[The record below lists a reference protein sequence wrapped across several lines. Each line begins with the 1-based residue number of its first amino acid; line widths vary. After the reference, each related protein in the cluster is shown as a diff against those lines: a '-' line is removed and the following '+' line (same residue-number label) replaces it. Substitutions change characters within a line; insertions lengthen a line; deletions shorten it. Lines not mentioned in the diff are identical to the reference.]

1 MNLRISKSLGM
12 VAVLYFTANF
22 SAQTKVKDTVPKEK
36 AIEEVVLVGYG
47 SVKKQN
53 LTSAASVVKADA
65 FDNRPLYNVG
75 QALQGQAA
83 GVSVVQA
90 SGKPGANIDIKIRG
104 NNSISSA
111 VSPLYVI
118 DGIQTNDI
126 SGVNTDDIVDM
137 TILKDASSTAIY
149 GINGSSGV
157 VIITTKRGKIG
168 KPQLNFNAYWGFSK
182 AVKNIDVLNQDQY
195 KSLLSDIK
203 LNGGGDYLA
212 TANNPRYAGINTD
225 WTKEV
230 FQTGF
235 DQNYNVNYAFGN
247 ESIKAYAALG
257 YQDIDG
263 IIKPSRFQR
272 TSAKLN
278 LDAVILPW
286 LKLNSS
292 VNYFLTNLTNT
303 NDNLSTA
310 RGGVVL
316 SAFNTPTFLPV
327 YGNQVNMSPSDPEIY
342 DQATG
347 AIKDGYKPGQ
357 FAPNPYQSSWEN
369 PVAYQSR
376 KDKTLTQRFLSNLGL
391 EVRLFKDLTWKP
403 SISFDMIDSR
413 NTKFTDGF
421 QTSYGRSK
429 LGIGSQEFN
438 TFQEYNFENTLNYTF
453 KKSVHDFSLLGGMQ
467 INERN
472 FQSNYYGGD
481 TFPEGIFNFNYDLA
495 KNQSYDIRKEIL
507 RQVSFFG
514 RALYTLNGKYTVMGV
529 FRENANSALAP
540 GNKWGFFPGVSASWL
555 ISKENFLADSK
566 IISELKLRGGWGKT
580 GNASAIPAYSHF
592 NLYNPF
598 WNNGVPVYTN
608 TQSDSGD
615 LAWETTT
622 DTNVGLDL
630 GILDNRIR
638 LSVDAYQRKTDNL
651 IAPIRLGTSDFLIF
665 RNIGS
670 LENKGLELAL
680 NTVNI
685 KNESFTW
692 NTSFNI
698 SFTKNKITEMSS
710 YLRSIP
716 ATNIEGMGTLV
727 KFEQGQPLGMF
738 YGYQTS
744 GVNPNNGDMMYV
756 NASGNV
762 VPYTE
767 LKPEDRR
774 YIGNPNPDFT
784 FGFSNNFKLKNWYL
798 DMLVTGSVGNDIF
811 NATRFDLEMMNDYKN
826 QSTEV
831 LNRWTTAGQITDVP
845 RANSPSAQF
854 ISDRFIENGS
864 YLKLKAVTLGYNFL
878 NPFKGLS
885 KLNLYVTGQ
894 NIFTITDYSGMD
906 PEVNAFSPN
915 NGTSGAERAVFG
927 IDYGTYPQVRT
938 IIIGL
943 KANF

>member
-1 MNLRISKSLGM
+1 MNVRISRSLG
-12 VAVLYFTANF
+12 VIAVLYFTANF
-22 SAQTKVKDTVPKEK
+22 SAQTKKDTVSKENK
-36 AIEEVVLVGYG
+36 IEEIVMIGYG
-47 SVKKQN
+47 GVKKQN
-53 LTSAASVVKADA
+53 LTSAVSTVKSDA
-65 FDNRPLYNVG
+65 FDDRPIYNVG

-83 GVSVVQA
+83 GVNVTQA
-90 SGKPGANIDIKIRG
+90 SGKPGAGVEVKIRG
-104 NNSISSA
+104 NNSISSS
-111 VSPLYVI
+111 VSPLYVV

-126 SGVNTDDIVDM
+126 SGINTDDILDM

-182 AVKNIDVLNQDQY
+182 TMKNIDVLNQDQY
-195 KSLLSDIK
+195 RSLLGDIK
-203 LNGGGDYLA
+203 LNGGGDYLS
-212 TANNPRYAGINTD
+212 TANNPRYTGINTD

-247 ESIKAYAALG
+247 ESVKAYAALG

-272 TSAKLN
+272 TSAKVN

-286 LKLNSS
+286 LKLNST
-292 VNYFLTNLTNT
+292 VNYFITNLTNT

-327 YGNQVNMSPSDPEIY
+327 YGNQVIMNPLDPEIY
-342 DQATG
+342 DPATG

-357 FAPNPYQSSWEN
+357 YGPNPYQSSWEN

-376 KDKTLTQRFLSNLGL
+376 KDKTLTQRFLSNVGL
-391 EVRLFKDLTWKP
+391 EVKILKDLTWKP
-403 SISFDMIDSR
+403 SVSFDMIDSR
-413 NTKFTDGF
+413 NTKFTDGY

-429 LGIGSQEFN
+429 FGIGSQEF
-438 TFQEYNFENTLNYTF
+438 TQFQEYNLENTLNYTL
-453 KKSVHDFSLLGGMQ
+453 KRSIHDFSLLGGIQ

-472 FQSNYYGGD
+472 FQSKYYAGDNFPND
-481 TFPEGIFNFNYDLA
+481 TFNFSYDLA

-529 FRENANSALAP
+529 FRHNGNSALAS

-555 ISKENFLADSK
+555 ISKENFLADSRL
-566 IISELKLRGGWGKT
+566 ISELKLRGGWGKT

-598 WNNGVPVYTN
+598 WTNGVPVYRIS
-608 TQSDSGD
+608 QFDSGD

-630 GILDNRIR
+630 ALLNNRIR
-638 LSVDAYQRKTDNL
+638 FSVDAYQRKTDNL
-651 IAPIRLGTSDFLIF
+651 ITPFDLGPQKLRIY

-670 LENKGLELAL
+670 LENKGLELSL
-680 NTVNI
+680 NTMNI
-685 KNESFTW
+685 KNENFTW

-698 SFTKNKITEMSS
+698 SFTNNKITHLNKE
-710 YLRSIP
+710 LRTIP
-716 ATNIEGMGTLV
+716 AANIDGMGTLV
-727 KFEQGQPLGMF
+727 KFEEGQPLGMF
-738 YGYQTS
+738 YGYKTS

-756 NASGNV
+756 NAAGNV

-767 LKPEDRR
+767 LKPEDRS

-784 FGFSNNFKLKNWYL
+784 FGFSNNFKYKNWYL
-798 DMLVTGSVGNDIF
+798 DMLITGSVGNDIF
-811 NATRFDLEMMNDYKN
+811 NATRFELEMMNDYKN
-826 QSTEV
+826 QSTAV
-831 LNRWTTAGQITDVP
+831 LNRWTTSGQITDVP
-845 RANSPSAQF
+845 RANSASAQF
-854 ISDRFIENGS
+854 ISDRFVEDGS
-864 YLKLKAVTLGYNFL
+864 YLKLKAVTLGYNFMS
-878 NPFKGLS
+878 PFKGVS
-885 KLNLYVTGQ
+885 KLNVYVTGQ
-894 NIFTITDYSGMD
+894 NLFTMTNYSGMD

-915 NGTSGAERAVFG
+915 NGTTGAERAVFG

-938 IIIGL
+938 FIIGL

>member
-1 MNLRISKSLGM
+1 MNLRISRSLGM

-22 SAQTKVKDTVPKEK
+22 SAQTKVKDSVPKENK
-36 AIEEVVLVGYG
+36 IDEIVMIGYG
-47 SVKKQN
+47 GVKKQN
-53 LTSAASVVKADA
+53 LTSAASVVKSDA

-83 GVSVVQA
+83 GVSVVQS

-104 NNSISSA
+104 NNSISSS
-111 VSPLYVI
+111 VSPLYVV

-126 SGVNTDDIVDM
+126 SGINTDDIVDM

-157 VIITTKRGKIG
+157 VIITTKRGKVG

-182 AVKNIDVLNQDQY
+182 AMKNIDVLNQDQY

-203 LNGGGDYLA
+203 LNGGGDYLS
-212 TANNPRYAGINTD
+212 TANNPRYTGINTD
-225 WTKEV
+225 WTQEV

-235 DQNYNVNYAFGN
+235 DQNYNVNYSFGN

-292 VNYFLTNLTNT
+292 VNYFITNLTNT

-327 YGNQVNMSPSDPEIY
+327 YGNQVNMSPGDSEIY
-342 DQATG
+342 DQTTG
-347 AIKDGYKPGQ
+347 IIKDGYKPGQ

-429 LGIGSQEFN
+429 FGIGSQNFYQY
-438 TFQEYNFENTLNYTF
+438 QEYNFENTLNYTL
-453 KKSVHDFSLLGGMQ
+453 KRSVHDFSLLGGIQ
-467 INERN
+467 VNEKNVQNTYYSGDN
-472 FQSNYYGGD
+472 FPND
-481 TFPEGIFNFNYDLA
+481 IFNFNRDLA
-495 KNQSYDIRKEIL
+495 KNQGYDFQKDIL

-514 RALYTLNGKYTVMGV
+514 RALYTLNGKYTVMAV
-529 FRENANSALAP
+529 FRENGNSALAS
-540 GNKWGFFPGVSASWL
+540 GNKWGFFPGVSASWV

-566 IISELKLRGGWGKT
+566 VISELKLRGGWGKT
-580 GNASAIPAYSHF
+580 GNASAIPAYSSF
-592 NLYNPF
+592 NLYNPY
-598 WNNGVPVYTN
+598 WNNGIVTYAPS
-608 TQSDSGD
+608 QSDSKD
-615 LAWETTT
+615 LTWETTT
-622 DTNVGLDL
+622 DTNVGVDFGFLN
-630 GILDNRIR
+630 NRIR
-638 LSVDAYQRKTDNL
+638 FTADAYKRKTTD
-651 IAPIRLGTSDFLIF
+651 LIF
-665 RNIGS
+665 PFQISPSIPQIFKNFGDM
-670 LENKGLELAL
+670 ENQGLEFSL
-680 NTVNI
+680 NTINV
-685 KNESFTW
+685 KNQNFTW

-698 SFTKNKITEMSS
+698 SFNKNKVTRLDGR
-710 YLRSIP
+710 YLKSIP
-716 ATNIEGMGTLV
+716 GAAIEGMGSLV
-727 KFEQGQPLGMF
+727 RFSEGQPLSPF
-738 YGYQTS
+738 YGYKVD
-744 GVNPNNGDMMYV
+744 GVDPNTGDLVYKDLNGNGYFDV
-756 NASGNV
+756 D
-762 VPYTE
+762 
-767 LKPEDRR
+767 DRTI
-774 YIGNPNPDFT
+774 IGNPNPKYT
-784 FGFSNNFKLKNWYL
+784 FGFSNNFTLKNWYMDIL
-798 DMLVTGSVGNDIF
+798 ITGSVGNDIF

-831 LNRWTTAGQITDVP
+831 LNRWTTPGQITDVP
-845 RANSPSAQF
+845 RANSASAQY
-854 ISDRFIENGS
+854 ISDRFVENGS
-864 YLKLKAVTLGYNFL
+864 YLKLKAVTLGYNFIS
-878 NPFKGLS
+878 PFKGVN
-885 KLNLYVTGQ
+885 KLNVYLTGQ
-894 NIFTITDYSGMD
+894 NIFTLTDYSGMD
-906 PEVNAFSPN
+906 PEVNAFSSTGN
-915 NGTSGAERAVFG
+915 NTSGANNAIFG

-938 IIIGL
+938 FIIGL

>member
-1 MNLRISKSLGM
+1 MNLRISRSLGV

-22 SAQTKVKDTVPKEK
+22 SAQTKVKDSVPKEK

-65 FDNRPLYNVG
+65 FENRPLYNVG
-75 QALQGQAA
+75 QAMQGQAA

-104 NNSISSA
+104 NNSLASS
-111 VSPLYVI
+111 VSPLYVV
-118 DGIQTNDI
+118 DGIQTTDV
-126 SGVNTDDIVDM
+126 SGINTDDIVDM

-149 GINGSSGV
+149 GISGSSGV

-182 AVKNIDVLNQDQY
+182 AMKNIDVLNQEQY

-203 LNGGGDYLA
+203 VNGGGDYIS

-235 DQNYNVNYAFGN
+235 DQNYNVNYSFGN

-292 VNYFLTNLTNT
+292 VNYFITNLTNT

-316 SAFNTPTFLPV
+316 SAYNTPTFLPV
-327 YGNQVNMSPSDPEIY
+327 YGNQVNMSPGDGEIY
-342 DQATG
+342 DTTG

-376 KDKTLTQRFLSNLGL
+376 KDKTLSQRFLSNLGL

-413 NTKFTDGF
+413 NTKFVDGF

-429 LGIGSQEFN
+429 FGIGSQEFSQ
-438 TFQEYNFENTLNYTF
+438 FQEYNFENTLNYTF
-453 KKSVHDFSLLGGMQ
+453 KRGVHDLSVLGGVQ

-472 FQSNYYGGD
+472 FQSNYFGGD
-481 TFPEGIFNFNYDLA
+481 NFPADTFNFNYDLA

-540 GNKWGFFPGVSASWL
+540 GNKWGFFPGVSASWV

-566 IISELKLRGGWGKT
+566 LISELKLRAGWGKT
-580 GNASAIPAYSHF
+580 ANASAIPAYSHF

-598 WNNGVPVYTN
+598 WNNGVPVFVN
-608 TQSDSGD
+608 SQSDSGD
-615 LAWETTT
+615 LTWETTT
-622 DTNVGLDL
+622 DTNLGLDL

-651 IAPIRLGTSDFLIF
+651 ISPIKLGTYEFQIY

-670 LENKGLELAL
+670 LENKGLEFAL

-685 KNESFTW
+685 KNENFTW

-698 SFTKNKITEMSS
+698 SFTKNKITNISS
-710 YLRSIP
+710 FLNTIQ
-716 ATNIEGMGTLV
+716 AANVEGMGRLV
-727 KFEQGQPLGMF
+727 RFEEGQPLGMF
-738 YGYQTS
+738 YGYKVS
-744 GVNPNNGDMMYV
+744 GVNPENGDQMYV

-762 VPYTE
+762 VAYTD

-784 FGFSNNFKLKNWYL
+784 FGFSNNFKFKNWYL
-798 DMLVTGSVGNDIF
+798 DTLITGSVGNDIF
-811 NATRFDLEMMNDYKN
+811 NATRFDLEMMSDYKN
-826 QSTEV
+826 QSTAV
-831 LNRWTTAGQITDVP
+831 LDRWTTPGQVTDVP
-845 RANSPSAQF
+845 RAYSASAQI

-864 YLKLKAVTLGYNFL
+864 YLKLKAVTVGYNFMK
-878 NPFKGLS
+878 PFKGVN

-915 NGTSGAERAVFG
+915 NGTVGAERAVFG

-938 IIIGL
+938 IIVGL

>member
-1 MNLRISKSLGM
+1 MNVRISRSLGLI
-12 VAVLYFTANF
+12 AALYFTAGFN
-22 SAQTKVKDTVPKEK
+22 AQTKVKDTVPKEK
-36 AIEEVVLVGYG
+36 NIEEVILVGYG

-53 LTSAASVVKADA
+53 LTSAASVVKSDA

-83 GVSVVQA
+83 GVNVTQA

-111 VSPLYVI
+111 VSPLYVV

-126 SGVNTDDIVDM
+126 NGINTDDIVDM

-168 KPQLNFNAYWGFSK
+168 KPQLNFNTYWGFSK
-182 AVKNIDVLNQDQY
+182 AMKNVDVLNQGQY
-195 KSLLSDIK
+195 KSLLGDIK
-203 LNGGGDYLA
+203 LNGGGDYLS
-212 TANNPRYAGINTD
+212 TANNPRYAGIDTD

-272 TSAKLN
+272 TSAKIN
-278 LDAVILPW
+278 LDAAILPW
-286 LKLNSS
+286 LKLTSS
-292 VNYFLTNLTNT
+292 MNYFITNLTNT

-316 SAFNTPTFLPV
+316 SAFNTPSFLPV
-327 YGNQVNMSPSDPEIY
+327 FGNQVIMNPSDPEIY

-357 FAPNPYQSSWEN
+357 YALNPYQSSWEN

-376 KDKTLTQRFLSNLGL
+376 KDKTLTQRFLSNMGL
-391 EVRLFKDLTWKP
+391 EVRLLKDLTWKP
-403 SISFDMIDSR
+403 SVSFDMIDSR
-413 NTKFTDGF
+413 NTKFTDGY

-429 LGIGSQEFN
+429 FGIGSQEFSQ
-438 TFQEYNFENTLNYTF
+438 FQEYNFENTLNYTL
-453 KKSVHDFSLLGGMQ
+453 KRSIHDFSLLGGMQ

-472 FQSNYYGGD
+472 FQSKYYGGD
-481 TFPEGIFNFNYDLA
+481 NFPSDTFNFNYDLA

-529 FRENANSALAP
+529 FRQNGNSALGP

-555 ISKENFLADSK
+555 ISKEKFLEDSK
-566 IISELKLRGGWGKT
+566 LINELKLRGGWGKT

-592 NLYNPF
+592 NLYNPY
-598 WNNGVPVYTN
+598 WTNGVPVYTIS
-608 TQSDSGD
+608 QYDSGD

-622 DTNVGLDL
+622 DTNIGLDMAFL
-630 GILDNRIR
+630 NNRIR
-638 LSVDAYQRKTDNL
+638 FSVDAYKRKTDNL
-651 IAPIRLGTSDFLIF
+651 ITPFDLGPQKLRIY

-670 LENKGLELAL
+670 LENKGLELSL
-680 NTVNI
+680 NTMNI
-685 KNESFTW
+685 KNENFTW

-698 SFTKNKITEMSS
+698 SFTKNKITH
-710 YLRSIP
+710 LNDVRTIP
-716 ATNIEGMGTLV
+716 AANIEGMGTLV
-727 KFEQGQPLGMF
+727 RFEEGQSLGMF
-738 YGYQTS
+738 YGYQTA
-744 GVNPNNGDMMYV
+744 GVNPDNGDMMYV

-762 VPYTE
+762 VSYKD
-767 LKPEDRR
+767 LKPDDRR

-784 FGFSNNFKLKNWYL
+784 FGFSNNFKYKNWYL

-811 NATRFDLEMMNDYKN
+811 NATRFDLEMMSDYKN
-826 QSTEV
+826 QSTAV

-845 RANSPSAQF
+845 KANSASAQF
-854 ISDRFIENGS
+854 ISDRFVENGS
-864 YLKLKAVTLGYNFL
+864 YLKLKAVTLGYNFMS
-878 NPFKGLS
+878 PFKGIS
-885 KLNLYVTGQ
+885 KLNVYVTGQ
-894 NIFTITDYSGMD
+894 NLFTITNYSGMD

-938 IIIGL
+938 FIIGL